1 MTFYLSSFFSS
12 VSLETPSSC
21 CREMYREPRKCLCQ
35 YRHKWVSLAHYI
47 SQSSTVTYLFLLYF
61 FKQTLVGKK
70 LPNNFFFQRIT
81 LILALQKKR
90 FSAPDKIW
98 ETSRGEVGRGPG
110 TNISICIPAHLS
122 PTGKGQLTRRAYVS
136 GQSMLFFSSFFMKN

>member
-1 MTFYLSSFFSS
+1 MGKFGPLYLPIKHSD
-12 VSLETPSSC
+12 LP
-21 CREMYREPRKCLCQ
+21 
-35 YRHKWVSLAHYI
+35 
-47 SQSSTVTYLFLLYF
+47 FLLYF